1 MLNETKLKEM
11 LEGNQNLKEYFD
23 SISKEQMKLL
33 IGELSNLEK
42 DSVLGLS
49 NEKTKVRK

>member
-23 SISKEQMKLL
+23 SISEEQK
-33 IGELSNLEK
+33 NY
-42 DSVLGLS
+42 
-49 NEKTKVRK
+49 